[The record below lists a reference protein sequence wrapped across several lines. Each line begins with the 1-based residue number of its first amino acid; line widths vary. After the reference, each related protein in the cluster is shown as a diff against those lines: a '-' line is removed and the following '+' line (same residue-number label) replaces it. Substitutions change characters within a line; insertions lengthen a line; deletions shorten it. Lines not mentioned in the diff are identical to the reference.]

1 MTTEGASEQSPWTRP
16 GFIVAAIVV
25 VIIVVVGIV
34 LGVRGMSG
42 NDDAAPAPT
51 RSGDPARPS
60 PTATEPADDQD
71 ASVCGLDG
79 EKLSGSL
86 STAPA
91 AEWAYQGS
99 TAYPTSP
106 EFGPA
111 AEDPAG
117 FQYCF
122 QHSPEGALFAG
133 AYAVTI
139 GSDPTLAADWL
150 EYFTAPGPY
159 RDELLGEATSTGGAT
174 GDDIRMRIAGFR
186 LLDYNG
192 DAASVDVAVTA
203 SVNGQPVTMSAIY
216 PLTWTDGDWKLSTE
230 TSDPGS
236 VVGIP
241 NLAGYV
247 AWGE

>member
-1 MTTEGASEQSPWTRP
+1 MSDQGASEQSPWTRP
-16 GFIVAAIVV
+16 GFIVAAVVV

-51 RSGDPARPS
+51 SSGDPAPPS
-60 PTATEPADDQD
+60 TTATQPGEGQD

-79 EKLSGSL
+79 EELSGSL
-86 STAPA
+86 STAPE

-106 EFGPA
+106 KFGPGA
-111 AEDPAG
+111 SDPAG

-122 QHSPEGALFAG
+122 QHSPEGALFAA

-139 GSDPTLAADWL
+139 GSDPALARDWI
-150 EYFTAPGPY
+150 EYFTAPGTY
-159 RDELLGEATSTGGAT
+159 RDQLLGMESDGTGPTA
-174 GDDIRMRIAGFR
+174 DDIRMRIAGFR
-186 LLDYNG
+186 LLNYDG
-192 DAASVDVAVTA
+192 ATASVDIAVTA
-203 SVNGQPVTMSAIY
+203 SVNSQPVTMSAIY
-216 PLTWTDGDWKLSTE
+216 PLTWTDGDWKLSTD
-230 TSDPGS
+230 TADPGS

-241 NLAGYV
+241 NLAGYIT
-247 AWGE
+247 WGE

>member
-1 MTTEGASEQSPWTRP
+1 MTTEGAPEQSPWTRP
-16 GFIVAAIVV
+16 GFIVAAVVV
-25 VIIVVVGIV
+25 VIIVVVGVV

-42 NDDAAPAPT
+42 DDDAAPAPT
-51 RSGDPARPS
+51 SSRDPAPS
-60 PTATEPADDQD
+60 PTATASVDGGQD

-79 EKLSGSL
+79 EKLSGTL

-99 TAYPTSP
+99 AAYPTSP

-111 AEDPAG
+111 AADPAG
-117 FQYCF
+117 FRYCF
-122 QHSPEGALFAG
+122 QHSPEGALFAA

-139 GSDPTLAADWL
+139 GSDPTLAPDWL
-150 EYFTAPGPY
+150 NYFTAPGPH
-159 RDELLGEATSTGGAT
+159 RDELLRGASAAGGST
-174 GDDIRMRIAGFR
+174 GDDLRMRVAGFR
-186 LLDYNG
+186 LLEYSG
-192 DAASVDVAVTA
+192 DAANVDVAVTA
-203 SVNGQPVTMSAIY
+203 SVNGQAVTMSAIY

-241 NLAGYV
+241 NLAGYI